1 MSFSH
6 RWRRT
11 LAPLFS
17 NLHQKAKTPLP
28 FSLLQRNIF
37 SILLLNRKY
46 LKEFLSEEYSFKSWN
61 SQHLDLNVPFLVSL
75 QFFSVK
81 VEQMGIP
88 GTLDYT
94 QYLFRILNLLQ
105 TKLQQFLQKYT
116 HVNTSI
122 DTCPNLYLYEN
133 FYVKIKFFTK
143 SLPFFLL
150 NVNFNKFTIK
160 LLLFFLYSSHLQ
172 MSLT

>member
-1 MSFSH
+1 
-6 RWRRT
+6 
-11 LAPLFS
+11 
-17 NLHQKAKTPLP
+17 
-28 FSLLQRNIF
+28 
-37 SILLLNRKY
+37 
-46 LKEFLSEEYSFKSWN
+46 
-61 SQHLDLNVPFLVSL
+61 
-75 QFFSVK
+75 
-81 VEQMGIP
+81 MGIP
-88 GTLDYT
+88 GTLDCT
-94 QYLFRILNLLQ
+94 QYFFRILNLLQ